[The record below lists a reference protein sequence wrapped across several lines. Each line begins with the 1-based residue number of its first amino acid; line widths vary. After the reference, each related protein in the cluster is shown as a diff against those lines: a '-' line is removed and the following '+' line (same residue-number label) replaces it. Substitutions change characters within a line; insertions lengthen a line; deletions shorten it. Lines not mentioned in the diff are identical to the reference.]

1 MKITMLPRA
10 PKWEFESRPSNIL
23 SRLHSILSTFR
34 GGGNKD
40 LVDMLYKKMAEA
52 ESRATPVLSPS
63 LQPSHAGPPVIS
75 RLTNIP
81 SSEAAQDDQSASV
94 TEQPPGI
101 RDLYGL
107 HAENALG
114 YMQDDTYIGPM
125 EVHNYDD
132 HHASEAAPYYNM
144 SEMLFSGPCLNYSG
158 DHDPSHMERMHS
170 LQPGSTNAPTMS
182 PSWYSDGSVEL
193 MVDDFLSQ
201 VPGVHFDNGSLEGPF
216 INDGSTEQTITDPY
230 FAEVNPH

>member
-1 MKITMLPRA
+1 
-10 PKWEFESRPSNIL
+10 
-23 SRLHSILSTFR
+23 
-34 GGGNKD
+34 
-40 LVDMLYKKMAEA
+40 MLYKKMAEA

-94 TEQPPGI
+94 AEQTPGI
-101 RDLYGL
+101 RDLYWL

-132 HHASEAAPYYNM
+132 NHALETAPYYNM
-144 SEMLFSGPCLNYSG
+144 SEMVFSGPCLSY
-158 DHDPSHMERMHS
+158 PSHMERMRS

-182 PSWYSDGSVEL
+182 PSWHSYGSDEL
-193 MVDDFLSQ
+193 MVGDFLSQ
-201 VPGVHFDNGSLEGPF
+201 VPGGHFDNGSLEGSF

-230 FAEVNPH
+230 FAEINPH